1 MKLSGRDLTEDPG
14 AGTETESEGGAGAGE
29 GATGTEEA
37 ETEEVEM
44 TGGTE
49 ETEAAERTGTEVTG
63 SSRSPAGGR
72 SRSSRTL
79 TAPGNTD
86 SLGKCVTDIMMLF
99 TSLCVSVSTP
109 ATSVALSA
117 PQTPDRFMFT

>member
-1 MKLSGRDLTEDPG
+1 MRLSVRDPTEDPG
-14 AGTETESEGGAGAGE
+14 EGTETESEEGAGAEE

-86 SLGKCVTDIMMLF
+86 GLGGK
-99 TSLCVSVSTP
+99 VSPIS
-109 ATSVALSA
+109 
-117 PQTPDRFMFT
+117 